1 MILVASRHVE
11 SSWTRGQIRVPC
23 VGRWILNHWTTR
35 EVLPLFFCL
44 KKQGRRKKW
53 GQMPNIRSLGA
64 INLAKR
70 TTTCWGFTKC
80 QALFKLHYIYFF
92 SFTIP
97 IQFEI
102 FIIHAIQMRILRLS
116 TVAYSVTQLTT
127 IKTTL
132 CCFLYTLLPIDIFLG
147 VS

>member
-1 MILVASRHVE
+1 
-11 SSWTRGQIRVPC
+11 
-23 VGRWILNHWTTR
+23 
-35 EVLPLFFCL
+35 
-44 KKQGRRKKW
+44 
-53 GQMPNIRSLGA
+53 MPNIRSLGA

-70 TTTCWGFTKC
+70 ATTCWGFTKC

-116 TVAYSVTQLTT
+116 TVAYSVTQLTI

-132 CCFLYTLLPIDIFLG
+132 CCFLYTLLPTDIFLS
-147 VS
+147 VSQKERYSGIQLQVSWFSAQNLTSAPQGSCCIKWENWKLQTRVLVP